1 MNVYLVRRTEN
12 VSWCQDDEMVVVAT
26 DELRAERRARVYS
39 DDFRKAKNLSVEK
52 IDTDVESVVLV
63 SNTGA

>member
-1 MNVYLVRRTEN
+1 MNVYLVKRTEN
-12 VSWCQDDEMVVVAT
+12 VSWFQDHEMVVVAK
-26 DELRAERRARVYS
+26 DEPNAERRARVSS
-39 DDFRKAKNLSVEK
+39 DDFEKAKNLSIEK